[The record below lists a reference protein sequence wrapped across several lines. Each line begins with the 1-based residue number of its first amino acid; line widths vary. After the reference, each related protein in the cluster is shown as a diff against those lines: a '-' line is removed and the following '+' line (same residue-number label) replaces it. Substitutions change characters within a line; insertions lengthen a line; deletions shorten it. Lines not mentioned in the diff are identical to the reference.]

1 MTMTKTI
8 IFCIANAGTGKT
20 FTGDYLEIVHGF
32 THVDG
37 DGPARKSGRI
47 PEYKDMTDKLME
59 CLSTKYHNKVA
70 PDEIWQPYMKELA
83 TLTVE
88 ATKNS
93 DKVVLTFACL
103 RQEWRD
109 YIMQILK
116 DGVSE
121 EDTVSMLYLTINEDV
136 KLEGL
141 YYRSKRQCEG
151 VGMTLEDVMR
161 LQGWDSDGDRDL
173 SVEEYKTFSKNTPGQ
188 CGSFLCV
195 DPPSY
200 AKVVDVTGRDVTALD
215 GVDTALGLQRD
226 PNLSYEEIV
235 ERVLAIDHKRDAESS
250 EGYTEE
256 EIKEFFAKMKHTGEN
271 KKSDT
276 EMEHEHEKII
286 NMRRSSLLSVESLNH
301 WLTVSDDATTN
312 RSKSRRESL
321 IMTGKLVSLSLD
333 DERE

>member
-1 MTMTKTI
+1 MTKTKTI
-8 IFCIANAGTGKT
+8 VFCVANSGTGKT

-37 DGPARKSGRI
+37 DAPAKKSGRI
-47 PEYKDMTDKLME
+47 PEYKDMTDKLVE
-59 CLSTKYHNKVA
+59 CIFTKYHNKVA
-70 PDEIWQPYMKELA
+70 PDEVWQPYMKELA

-93 DKVVLTFACL
+93 NKVVLTFACL

-141 YYRSKRQCEG
+141 YYRTKRQMEG
-151 VGMTLEDVMR
+151 AGMTLEDAMR

-195 DPPSY
+195 GPPSY
-200 AKVVDVTGRDVTALD
+200 AKVVDVTGRDITALD
-215 GVDTALGLQRD
+215 GVDKALGLQRD

-235 ERVLAIDHKRDAESS
+235 ERVLAIDHKRDAEMS
-250 EGYTEE
+250 EIFTEE
-256 EIKEFFAKMKHTGEN
+256 KLKEFSEKMKNTGEN
-271 KKSDT
+271 EKAET
-276 EMEHEHEKII
+276 EMKHEHEKI
-286 NMRRSSLLSVESLNH
+286 NMRRSSLLSVESLNR
-301 WLTVSDDATTN
+301 WLTVSDDATN
-312 RSKSRRESL
+312 NSNKSRRESL
-321 IMTGKLVSLSLD
+321 IMTGKIVSLSLD
-333 DERE
+333 DESE